1 MELAGACIGIKLA
14 WAFAEGKGALDVD
27 QATALLVSAVL
38 ASRLVVQAARAFWEL
53 HHEGQPARIF
63 PPDRYMGVFCYLL
76 FVFPV
81 I

>member
-1 MELAGACIGIKLA
+1 MELAGACIGVKLA

-38 ASRLVVQAARAFWEL
+38 ASRLVVQAARALWEL

-63 PPDRYMGVFCYLL
+63 PPDRYLGAFQYLFFL
-76 FVFPV
+76 FFL
-81 I
+81 

>member
-1 MELAGACIGIKLA
+1 VLSSR
-14 WAFAEGKGALDVD
+14 WVVRVTRAL
-27 QATALLVSAVL
+27 
-38 ASRLVVQAARAFWEL
+38 WEL

-76 FVFPV
+76 FVLPV